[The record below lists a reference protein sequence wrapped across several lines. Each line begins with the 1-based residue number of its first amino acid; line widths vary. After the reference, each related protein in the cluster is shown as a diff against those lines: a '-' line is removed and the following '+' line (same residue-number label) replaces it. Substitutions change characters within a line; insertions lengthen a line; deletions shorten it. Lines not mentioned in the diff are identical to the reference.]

1 MIPGNLI
8 QTGLGGF
15 DSEEE
20 TFRELKKI
28 LPFSIVLFRSD
39 FGTASE
45 LQALIKK
52 INHAY
57 EIDCGVKKPVIA
69 VDQEGGNVVRIPWLD
84 YIPSN
89 YFLSRVDNQKL
100 TYLSACITGTQLSEL
115 GIRWNLAPVLDT
127 LNKFNPVLLER
138 SFGDDLEKIGTHGS
152 AIIRGL
158 NDSGVASTAKHFP
171 GHGSVMEDSHEV
183 LPRDVRQKQLIYND
197 MYPFTMAIGNGVRSV
212 MLSHVLYAE
221 LDPDFPSSMSEKI
234 QRILREKLGFKG
246 VILTDSV
253 NMKALSSNYD
263 LKEIVGHSVGKEV
276 DIIETSSLLTASEIN
291 QILSERDMKK
301 MKDKVERNANLVP
314 QRTLKYNPPVEILD
328 SFSLIS
334 SIQER
339 EGNIDP
345 SIPFFLVFLDQGPES
360 KVSEAKNDYKHVV
373 ERLRENDLDF
383 TPTSLENLIN
393 LKPQDN
399 QVIFVG
405 RNEHMK
411 TRYESINEIARRNRC
426 AFVSTSISGDR
437 GVLEHS
443 MAYVSCHSTK
453 SENVLGSIYRLL
465 QFF

>member
-45 LQALIKK
+45 LQELIKK

-138 SFGDDLEKIGTHGS
+138 SFGDDLEKIGAHGS

-183 LPRDVRQKQLIYND
+183 LPRDMRQKQLIYND
-197 MYPFTMAIGNGVRSV
+197 MYPFTMAIGNGVRSI
-212 MLSHVLYAE
+212 MLSHVLYTE

-234 QRILREKLGFKG
+234 QRLLREKLGFKG

-263 LKEIVGHSVGKEV
+263 LKEIVGQSVGKEV
-276 DIIETSSLLTASEIN
+276 DIIETSSLQTASEIDR
-291 QILSERDMKK
+291 ILGEMDVKK
-301 MKDKVERNANLVP
+301 MKDKVERNTNLVP

-328 SFSLIS
+328 SFSLVFNRT
-334 SIQER
+334 ER
-339 EGNIDP
+339 VGTIDP
-345 SIPFFLVFLDQGPES
+345 NKPFFLVLLDVKPES
-360 KVSEAKNDYKHVV
+360 KVSEAKNDGSQIVSTLKSQNFHFTVLSLDQ
-373 ERLRENDLDF
+373 LRER
-383 TPTSLENLIN
+383 EMKGAQI
-393 LKPQDN
+393 
-399 QVIFVG
+399 IFVG

-411 TRYESINEIARRNRC
+411 TRYEDINAAAENNNCVFI
-426 AFVSTSISGDR
+426 SSSISADI
-437 GVLEHS
+437 GVLNTKI
-443 MAYVSCHSTK
+443 AYISCYSTK
-453 SENVLGSIYRLL
+453 SENVLGAIYRAL